1 MGCAS
6 SSPAKEPAAAS
17 FARRASREPETPDV
31 GLSDA
36 YDAVKFLG
44 RGGTGD
50 TWLFRCECGGRGG
63 LGEGRG

>member
-6 SSPAKEPAAAS
+6 SSPAKDSAAA
-17 FARRASREPETPDV
+17 AATRRPSREPESPDI
-31 GLSDA
+31 GLSEV

-50 TWLFRCECGGRGG
+50 TWLFR
-63 LGEGRG
+63 

>member
-1 MGCAS
+1 MGCTS
-6 SSPAKEPAAAS
+6 SSPAKDVGAPSAV
-17 FARRASREPETPDV
+17 RRASREPETPDV

-50 TWLFRCECGGRGG
+50 TWLFR
-63 LGEGRG
+63 